1 MEENRPQNFM
11 PVDEADPP
19 QSNPDKEANK
29 GVSDEDIYKFVSD
42 KDIDKLL
49 GLHPTLDGTYE
60 GGGGGGGN
68 SNVTNYIK
76 GLIYDLI
83 KTKFFKNF
91 NEVNAFLKDTKFIK
105 FCDYFF
111 TEKKTLILV
120 NSLINIFN
128 QYKTKVNDKE
138 AIDYIDNILKA
149 LNDIK
154 NSLSN
159 KDKDLQVGGDDGVSS
174 SSKINLKPYLWKP
187 DAYSRREATGDPIF
201 SMIENYFNRSF
212 PDSRKSIYSHYR
224 GFNYRFGN
232 LLKTLRNLHY
242 KPEIIKSIEKLG
254 FISHLIHAIK
264 CTTIKVPAKLL
275 LTTGKISAN
284 TGGNGIEQLV
294 AAMLFIIA
302 AGGETVIFA
311 TGANLSGFGSLIIIV
326 PSIITVIN
334 HYISASKHNYDS
346 NNITNLKDKNKK
358 LCYFKTPIQLFNIL
372 HTYYNKKFLQCS
384 YIVITDTLKENI
396 KLYVEELNKKL
407 IYLYTIFIIN
417 LIISAKKINVTT
429 EGAEKLNKKNHDK
442 FLSHIKDIKDEKT
455 MYRFITVHFMVYIS
469 DAKHILN
476 KNNNIYINIIK
487 DYKIYD
493 IEYLEKKIRDLI
505 TENLTNINN
514 LNKFIEDLNKRSE
527 INAQYTIHD
536 IFVYNANNPS
546 IKNSNGQTYCVS
558 LSPESLFKKIHSTMD
573 QYNVYSMNDI
583 NFSGNIT
590 SLNDHFLRVPH
601 KFLDGKERI
610 NYKTFLFIDD
620 ILLYIKECA
629 NLQDGSFEIIY
640 DLYLIMIEDMYK
652 LLYNKDKSNLIGEY
666 TDYIEKAITGSG
678 EYETPKYGSNN
689 IILKNNKFILD
700 IIINLETLVKSDKTD
715 ISKLKKIELPKFYE
729 NELKKETKNFTKT
742 FGLVITRNLF
752 NELIEKIKEKKPT
765 NQNLIDNI
773 IEGIK
778 ETEAIIYKI
787 LKFRSRTLKS
797 EIRIIRS
804 SYSWIDGMLLSDSVN
819 KEGIMYEI
827 FNSFN
832 YTENNHD
839 FYLHDIYDKIYN
851 KIE

>member
-19 QSNPDKEANK
+19 QSNQDEEANQ
-29 GVSDEDIYKFVSD
+29 GVSNKELQEMVHDEAIDKIVSD
-42 KDIDKLL
+42 KDIDELFEL
-49 GLHPTLDGTYE
+49 PNDGIHE
-60 GGGGGGGN
+60 GGGGGSGI
-68 SNVTNYIK
+68 SNVTIYIK

-91 NEVNAFLKDTKFIK
+91 NDIKKTLKDTKFIE

-120 NSLINIFN
+120 NILINIFN

-138 AIDYIDNILKA
+138 TIDYIDNILKA

-154 NSLSN
+154 YSLSN
-159 KDKDLQVGGDDGVSS
+159 KDLQVGGDDGVSS
-174 SSKINLKPYLWKP
+174 SSNINLKPYSWKP
-187 DAYSRREATGDPIF
+187 DMYSGRDPF
-201 SMIENYFNRSF
+201 VMIENYFNRSL

-224 GFNYRFGN
+224 GFKYRFGN
-232 LLKTLRNLHY
+232 LLKKLQNLHY
-242 KPEIIKSIEKLG
+242 SPKIIGTIKSLG

-275 LTTGKISAN
+275 STTGKISAN
-284 TGGNGIEQLV
+284 TGGNGIEQIM
-294 AAMLFIIA
+294 AAILFIIA
-302 AGGETVIFA
+302 AGGEGAIFA
-311 TGANLSGFGSLIIIV
+311 TGANLSGIGSLIIIV
-326 PSIITVIN
+326 PSIMTVIN
-334 HYISASKHNYDS
+334 HYNSARKRNYDS
-346 NNITNLKDKNKK
+346 NNITNLKDKNNK

-372 HTYYNKKFLQCS
+372 HTYYTKKFLQCS

-396 KLYVEELNKKL
+396 KLYVEELNKKM
-407 IYLYTIFIIN
+407 IYLYTIFIIK
-417 LIISAKKINVTT
+417 LIVSAKKINVTT
-429 EGAEKLNKKNHDK
+429 EEAEKVNKKNHDK
-442 FLSHIKDIKDEKT
+442 FLSHIENIKDEKT

-476 KNNNIYINIIK
+476 KNNDTYKNIIK
-487 DYKIYD
+487 EYKNYEIKD
-493 IEYLEKKIRDLI
+493 LEQNVRNLI
-505 TENLTNINN
+505 TENLENINDP
-514 LNKFIEDLNKRSE
+514 NKFIKELNERSE

-536 IFVYNANNPS
+536 IFVYNANNPH

-558 LSPESLFKKIHSTMD
+558 LSPESLFKKIHSTMN
-573 QYNVYSMNDI
+573 QYNVYSMKDI
-583 NFSGNIT
+583 KFSKKIV
-590 SLNDHFLRVPH
+590 SLENHSLRVPH

-620 ILLYIKECA
+620 ILLYIKKCD
-629 NLQDGSFEIIY
+629 NSQDGSFKIIY
-640 DLYLIMIEDMYK
+640 DLYLIMIEDMYN

-666 TDYIEKAITGSG
+666 TNNIEKAITGSG
-678 EYETPKYGSNN
+678 DYKNLEYDSNN

-700 IIINLETLVKSDKTD
+700 IIINLETLAVHQD

-742 FGLVITRNLF
+742 FGLVITKNLF

-778 ETEAIIYKI
+778 KTEIIIYKI
-787 LKFRSRTLKS
+787 LKFRSRTRKS
-797 EIRIIRS
+797 EIGIIRD
-804 SYSWIDGMLLSDSVN
+804 SYSWIDGILLDSEN
-819 KEGIMYEI
+819 KGIMYEI
-827 FNSFN
+827 FNSFDHTKDKN
-832 YTENNHD
+832 KHEAFLNN
-839 FYLHDIYDKIYN
+839 IYN
-851 KIE
+851 KID